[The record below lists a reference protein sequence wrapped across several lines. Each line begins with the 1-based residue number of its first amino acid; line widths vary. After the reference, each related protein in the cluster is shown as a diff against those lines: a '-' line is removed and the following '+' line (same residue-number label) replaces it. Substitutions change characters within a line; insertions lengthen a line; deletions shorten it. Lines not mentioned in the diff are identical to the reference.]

1 MDRAMPGWRYSWRYR
16 KTISAELFASNY
28 PGVSQWAIGPLD
40 VGRASRPADQRLLKG
55 DRARPECRRG
65 LKSLTEAATKGFG
78 ATRRAHGDYSPSMS
92 AIIFSFDYQS

>member
-1 MDRAMPGWRYSWRYR
+1 MCRAMPGWRYSWRYR

-65 LKSLTEAATKGFG
+65 LKSLTEAAIVF
-78 ATRRAHGDYSPSMS
+78 MS
-92 AIIFSFDYQS
+92 VQHQKPVGLDFHNR